1 MQATAIVTAVYAL
14 MLLGGGLAGAKKA
27 QSQASLWSGAVSA
40 ALAGL
45 GCILM
50 ILKQPA
56 GLYLALV
63 VALVLGLWGLKS
75 WQVDKKP
82 FMPRGLVF
90 VLSLVELLAVV
101 GTLLT
106 NAAAKVGG

>member
-14 MLLGGGLAGAKKA
+14 LLLAGGLAGAKKA
-27 QSQASLWSGAVSA
+27 QSQASLWAGSGSA
-40 ALAGL
+40 ALAAL

-50 ILKQPA
+50 LLKVQA

-63 VALVLGLWGLKS
+63 VALALGGWGLKS

-82 FMPRGLVF
+82 FMPRGMIF
-90 VLSLVELLAVV
+90 VISLVEVLAVV
-101 GTLLT
+101 GAMVLG
-106 NAAAKVGG
+106 AAAKVAG

>member
-1 MQATAIVTAVYAL
+1 MQATSIVTAVYAIL
-14 MLLGGGLAGAKKA
+14 LLGGGLAGAKKA

-45 GCILM
+45 ACILM
-50 ILKQPA
+50 TLQRPA
-56 GLYLALV
+56 GLYLALT
-63 VALVLGLWGLKS
+63 VAFVLSLWGLKS

-82 FMPRGLVF
+82 FMPRGLIF

-101 GTLLT
+101 GTMST
-106 NAAAKVGG
+106 TAAAQVGG